1 MRVSGVTY
9 AIRMRQQGLSKAHA
23 FVLLALTCLVA
34 MAVLCSMVLQ
44 PAFAD
49 EAHNKVASSSAMAS
63 AKALTLEGMQPITGD
78 KVKDGVYEIEAESSS
93 PFFKIKGAT
102 LTVKNGQMTAAISL
116 DSKSYPLVYMGTGDE
131 AAAAPAS
138 DYIEFD
144 GDAWTFTV
152 PVSALD
158 QELDCA
164 AYSKRRKQWYN
175 RKLMFY
181 AATLPSD
188 ALLVELPV
196 YGDPI
201 TDENA
206 NTAKTASDIAL
217 GKTGNEN
224 PETGAVPIDMPDG
237 TYSIEVNMTGG
248 SGRASVSSPTWLIVE
263 GGYAYARLLWS
274 SSYYDYMI
282 MDEVRYENQTDDGS
296 NSTFKIPILAMDEEI
311 PIVADTT
318 AMGDPVEIDYQL
330 TFYSTTIDDVD
341 AIPQEAAIKVL
352 VIAIVIIVVGGVL
365 NYVLKKRRK
374 R

>member
-1 MRVSGVTY
+1 M
-9 AIRMRQQGLSKAHA
+9 
-23 FVLLALTCLVA
+23 
-34 MAVLCSMVLQ
+34 
-44 PAFAD
+44 
-49 EAHNKVASSSAMAS
+49 
-63 AKALTLEGMQPITGD
+63 
-78 KVKDGVYEIEAESSS
+78 
-93 PFFKIKGAT
+93 
-102 LTVKNGQMTAAISL
+102 
-116 DSKSYPLVYMGTGDE
+116 
-131 AAAAPAS
+131 
-138 DYIEFD
+138 
-144 GDAWTFTV
+144 
-152 PVSALD
+152 SALD

-181 AATLPSD
+181 AATLPAD
-188 ALLVELPV
+188 ALLVELPE

-206 NTAKTASDIAL
+206 NAAKTASDIAL

-282 MDEVRYENQTDDGS
+282 MDEVRYENLTDDGS